1 MNRHTFLVT
10 MKYIATLGSI
20 GYLPG
25 AGSCATLVT
34 LPIVALIKLLN
45 VSYQTEL
52 YILLAITL
60 VATAITHFALCLF
73 PFTDDPRQIVID
85 EVVGCLWTFL
95 GTAFTVKKMIWGFF
109 FFRFFDISKT
119 LGVRLCEKAPGAWGV
134 MLDDILA
141 GAYASLC
148 LFLFVS

>member
-1 MNRHTFLVT
+1 MNRHAFLVT
-10 MKYIATLGSI
+10 MKHIATLGSI

-34 LPIVALIKLLN
+34 LPLVVLIKLLN

-52 YILLAITL
+52 FILLGATL
-60 VATAITHFALCLF
+60 IATVITHFALYLF
-73 PFTDDPRQIVID
+73 PFTDDPRQVVID
-85 EVVGCLWTFL
+85 EVVGCLWTFF
-95 GTAFTVKKMIWGFF
+95 GTALSVKKLIWGFL
-109 FFRFFDISKT
+109 FFRFFDIIKP
-119 LGVRLCEKAPGAWGV
+119 LGVRSCEKAPGAWGI